1 MCCSCGPVSWV
12 SGCCFRGVLGA
23 PGWWGGGQSASHLTT
38 LQADGGFTEAGRWCW
53 RGAYCPSCLPSGT
66 KSFNMMSPTGDNSE
80 LLAEIKAGKSLKPTP
95 QSKGFT
101 TVFSGSGQAG
111 ANVGGDGGQGSWWRG
126 AAQHGKCPP
135 PSLPPSTGRV
145 ASVLPVTHQD
155 AHPAGHPRG
164 CWATTLPGRGLTRA
178 SAERKLTGASSRRW
192 GSGGGGG
199 TGAEPGRAGPTHPRV
214 EAAGDGAQAAAPHA
228 GGRGAAAQG
237 RGVPRAAAASAAR
250 AWPKQLRTWRDGV
263 RGIASGSQLGW
274 RTTLPACRGVTSRG
288 CHTRRQWHEVRAAR
302 PQEPLCPLSRRS
314 LGAARRPCAGAGHP
328 PAGACRDPP
337 GSRCGRRTCSTWRG
351 SWGACG

>member
-1 MCCSCGPVSWV
+1 MCCSCGLLSWV
-12 SGCCFRGVLGA
+12 SGCCFSGSWMVWSGA
-23 PGWWGGGQSASHLTT
+23 VSQLPLHPRSLRAG
-38 LQADGGFTEAGRWCW
+38 GGFTGAGRWCCQ
-53 RGAYCPSCLPSGT
+53 GAYCPFCLPSGT

-111 ANVGGDGGQGSWWRG
+111 ANVGGDGGQGSRWRG
-126 AAQHGKCPP
+126 TARHGKCPP

-164 CWATTLPGRGLTRA
+164 CWAATLPGRGLSRA
-178 SAERKLTGASSRRW
+178 GAERELAGAGSRRW

-199 TGAEPGRAGPTHPRV
+199 AGAQPGRAWPAHPRV
-214 EAAGDGAQAAAPHA
+214 EAAGDGSQAAAPHA
-228 GGRGAAAQG
+228 RGRGAAAQG

-250 AWPKQLRTWRDGV
+250 ARPKQLRTWRDGV
-263 RGIASGSQLGW
+263 RGIASGS
-274 RTTLPACRGVTSRG
+274 
-288 CHTRRQWHEVRAAR
+288 
-302 PQEPLCPLSRRS
+302 
-314 LGAARRPCAGAGHP
+314 
-328 PAGACRDPP
+328 
-337 GSRCGRRTCSTWRG
+337 
-351 SWGACG
+351 

>member
-1 MCCSCGPVSWV
+1 
-12 SGCCFRGVLGA
+12 
-23 PGWWGGGQSASHLTT
+23 
-38 LQADGGFTEAGRWCW
+38 
-53 RGAYCPSCLPSGT
+53 
-66 KSFNMMSPTGDNSE
+66 MSPTGDNSE

-111 ANVGGDGGQGSWWRG
+111 ANVGGDGGQGSRWCG

-155 AHPAGHPRG
+155 AHPTSHPRG
-164 CWATTLPGRGLTRA
+164 CWATTLPGRRLLTRA
-178 SAERKLTGASSRRW
+178 SAERKFTGAGSRRW

-199 TGAEPGRAGPTHPRV
+199 AGAEPGRAGPAHPRV
-214 EAAGDGAQAAAPHA
+214 EAAGDGSQAAAPHA

-250 AWPKQLRTWRDGV
+250 AWPQQLRTWRDGV

-274 RTTLPACRGVTSRG
+274 GPPYLHAGVSYPGDATHGGSGTRCVQHGLKSPFALFPA
-288 CHTRRQWHEVRAAR
+288 AAW
-302 PQEPLCPLSRRS
+302 EPLAAPVPARATCP
-314 LGAARRPCAGAGHP
+314 
-328 PAGACRDPP
+328 
-337 GSRCGRRTCSTWRG
+337 
-351 SWGACG
+351 